1 MGVSEESGDFTLL
14 VCSAMVSSRFSSE
27 AFTFNV
33 EYCSIVKDPVQ
44 GAQQGVILI
53 EVGSPVR
60 RMLVAGKDNVETI
73 FFVVSP
79 DNQVKEQPGIL
90 LVEFT
95 LTNLVNSK
103 KDGQTRPLR
112 MGTSFPARQAAVNL
126 SRSSDII
133 MK

>member
-1 MGVSEESGDFTLL
+1 M
-14 VCSAMVSSRFSSE
+14 FSS
-27 AFTFNV
+27 AIWRISFLHG
-33 EYCSIVKDPVQ
+33 IVKDPVQ
-44 GAQQGVILI
+44 GAQQCVVLI
-53 EVGSPVR
+53 EVCSLVIR
-60 RMLVAGKDNVETI
+60 VLVAGKDNVETI

-90 LVEFT
+90 LVELT

-103 KDGQTRPLR
+103 QDGQTRPLR